1 MLRRNKRKN
10 YQFSTRKKGMA
21 NYDTM
26 TGVVSITLEELASAI
41 ASALKEV
48 KVYVLESEISA
59 AQNAVRAVVEQANI
73 QER

>member
-1 MLRRNKRKN
+1 
-10 YQFSTRKKGMA
+10 MA